1 MAFTTG
7 GGQASESARRPFPRL
22 GHVLAALTIACVL
35 SLSHPSCLAQEAIVL
50 VGSGSTVPLPLYNRL
65 SEEYNKRNSKI
76 QVRYLPV
83 GNSEGINNLSRGIG
97 DFAAGEKLL
106 TAKERT
112 EGNLVDVPIVL
123 IGIVPIYN
131 LPGIKEELRFSG
143 AVLADIFLG
152 RVKTWN
158 SPSLAKI
165 NPGVSLPDLPIKVV
179 YRPAGKGTNY
189 VFTDFLSKASPRF
202 RAEIGTTPSPQWPV
216 GEPAQ
221 RSSDMAD
228 KVGSMPGSVGYVEVQ
243 YAIKLRIPFGA
254 VLNPAGYFVRA
265 TNDTLA
271 AACRAVE
278 TPGWDQFS
286 ASLTNAPGPDSFP
299 ITSFTWLY
307 LRTDSANLART
318 AAVADLLTWLLT
330 DGQQIAAQQGY
341 SELPKPLLSKLMSRV
356 NALR

>member
-1 MAFTTG
+1 MAFNAG
-7 GGQASESARRPFPRL
+7 ARQASESARRPFPRL
-22 GHVLAALTIACVL
+22 GGLLAALTITCL
-35 SLSHPSCLAQEAIVL
+35 LGLSHPFCLAQEAIVL
-50 VGSGSTVPLPLYNRL
+50 VGSGSTVPLPLYSRL
-65 SEEYNKRNSKI
+65 SEEYNKRNSQI

-83 GNSEGINNLSRGIG
+83 GTSEGINNLSRGIG

-106 TAKERT
+106 TAKERS
-112 EGNLVDVPIVL
+112 EGKLVEVPIVL
-123 IGIVPIYN
+123 IAIVPIYN
-131 LPGIKEELRFSG
+131 LPGIQGELRFSG

-158 SPSLAKI
+158 SPSLAKL
-165 NPGVSLPDLPIKVV
+165 NPGLSLPDMPIKVV
-179 YRPAGKGTNY
+179 YRPAGKGSNY
-189 VFTDFLSKASPRF
+189 VLTDFLSKSSPRF

-216 GEPAQ
+216 GEPAE

-228 KVGSMPGSVGYVEVQ
+228 KVGGLPGSIGYVEVQ

-254 VLNPAGYFVRA
+254 VLNPAGHFVKA

-307 LRTDSANLART
+307 LRTDSADLPRT
-318 AAVADLLTWLLT
+318 AAVDHLLTWLLT
-330 DGQQIAAQQGY
+330 DGQQLAAQEGY

-356 NALR
+356 KALR